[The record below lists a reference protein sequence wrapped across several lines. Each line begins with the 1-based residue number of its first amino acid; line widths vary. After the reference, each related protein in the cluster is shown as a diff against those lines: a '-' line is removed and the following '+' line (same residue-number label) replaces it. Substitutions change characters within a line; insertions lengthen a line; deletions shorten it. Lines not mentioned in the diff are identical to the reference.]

1 MFPPDNQQRKGRTM
15 AKLQNNERNIL
26 LSFASRV
33 DRNDPGALNN
43 LGVLYFRKRMFEEAI
58 AQFKEALK
66 IDPKF
71 DLARENLQYLFAE
84 TKMEDPDVSR
94 WKAEVEKDP
103 KDAEAV
109 LRLAISYKNMGR
121 FDEASEALQRVIKLD
136 PENALAKLHLG
147 SVYKADGLFN
157 EALEQYLGVREEM
170 GKSAVYFTDLG
181 EIYYN
186 LCRTDEAIQEL
197 RTAIKM
203 DAGYWRSHFLLS
215 FAYGDNGQLQ
225 EALEE
230 SRVASKLNPSFQN
243 SEANLVLGEYDGS
256 RRREPGGGGLEVT
269 SFESASFTL
278 GTAYVERGFIKEAL
292 KEFTKALNEMQE
304 KDRVCIEIGKIHIS
318 NGDTVKALASF
329 LKALELNPQSAAA
342 FRLLGGVYH
351 LSGDYHQAAV
361 CYLQAYRLSSSDA
374 DVMNNLGVLLY
385 QIGLKEDAERMFK
398 KGLNTKLYHMELNY
412 NFLNCCFLKE
422 EYMMAEN
429 LIQRLE
435 AFMGKSTVLYER
447 RALLHYK
454 MNRMT
459 LALFDIESAMSMD
472 RSHSD
477 ALYLKALIFL
487 REEDFESA
495 IKTMQEA
502 VKICPR
508 YTGLSFF
515 LSMDDHVHLKPAMVG
530 ANLPVE
536 PDDDLIELLQCGI
549 QRRFD
554 KIRDLLVTI
563 LEKEVERISGI
574 NTAPMERSEAVDD
587 EIDVSRKAGATE
599 SEEERLVESAL
610 KERE

>member
-1 MFPPDNQQRKGRTM
+1 M
-15 AKLQNNERNIL
+15 AKLKKSERNIL

-43 LGVLYFRKRMFEEAI
+43 LGVLYFRKGMHEEAI
-58 AQFKEALK
+58 NQFKEAFK

-84 TKMEDPDVSR
+84 TKLEDPDVSR
-94 WKAEVEKDP
+94 WKAEVEKNP
-103 KDAEAV
+103 GNTEAV
-109 LRLAISYKNMGR
+109 LKLAISYKNMGR
-121 FDEASEALQRVIKLD
+121 FEEATDALVKAVKLD
-136 PENALAKLHLG
+136 PDNAMAKLHLG

-157 EALEQYLGVREEM
+157 EALGQYLEVREEM

-186 LCRTDEAIQEL
+186 LGRTEEAIQEL
-197 RTAIKM
+197 GTAIKV

-215 FAYGDNGQLQ
+215 FAYGDNSQLQ

-230 SRVASKLNPSFQN
+230 SRVASKLNPSYQN
-243 SEANLVLGEYDGS
+243 SEANLALGDYE
-256 RRREPGGGGLEVT
+256 GGKGKNAGRGAGIDVGI
-269 SFESASFTL
+269 FESASYTL
-278 GTAYVERGFIKEAL
+278 GTAYVERGLIKEAL
-292 KEFTKALNEMQE
+292 KEFTKALSEMRE
-304 KDRVCIEIGKIHIS
+304 KDKVYIEIGKIHVS
-318 NGDTVKALASF
+318 GGNTVKALASF
-329 LKALELNPQSAAA
+329 LKALEFNSQSAKA

-374 DVMNNLGVLLY
+374 DVMNNIGVLLY

-412 NFLNCCFLKE
+412 NFLNCYFLKE

-435 AFMGKSTVLYER
+435 AFMGKSTVLYEK
-447 RALLHYK
+447 RAMLHYK

-477 ALYLKALIFL
+477 ALYLKSMIFL

-495 IKTMQEA
+495 INAMQEA
-502 VKICPR
+502 VKISPR
-508 YTGLSFF
+508 YTGFSFS
-515 LSMDDHVHLKPAMVG
+515 LSMDDHVHLKPSMVG
-530 ANLPVE
+530 TDLPVE

-549 QRRFD
+549 MRRFD

-563 LEKEVERISGI
+563 LDREVERISGT
-574 NTAPMERSEAVDD
+574 NTAPPERMEAVDNEIEISGQDDGEKSEGD
-587 EIDVSRKAGATE
+587 E
-599 SEEERLVESAL
+599 LVESAFTE
-610 KERE
+610 KD

>member
-1 MFPPDNQQRKGRTM
+1 M
-15 AKLQNNERNIL
+15 AKLKKNERNIL

-43 LGVLYFRKRMFEEAI
+43 LGVLYFRKGMHEEAI
-58 AQFKEALK
+58 NQFKAAFK

-84 TKMEDPDVSR
+84 TKLEDPDVSR
-94 WKAEVEKDP
+94 WKAEVEKNP
-103 KDAEAV
+103 GNAEAV
-109 LRLAISYKNMGR
+109 LKLAISYKNMGR
-121 FDEASEALQRVIKLD
+121 FEEATDALVKAVKLD
-136 PENALAKLHLG
+136 PDNAMAKLHLG

-157 EALEQYLGVREEM
+157 EALGQYLEVRDEM

-186 LCRTDEAIQEL
+186 LGRTDEAIQEL
-197 RTAIKM
+197 STAIKV

-215 FAYGDNGQLQ
+215 FAYGDNSQLQ

-230 SRVASKLNPSFQN
+230 SRVASKLNPSYQN
-243 SEANLVLGEYDGS
+243 SEANLALGDYE
-256 RRREPGGGGLEVT
+256 GGKGKNAACGAGIDVG
-269 SFESASFTL
+269 SFESASYTL
-278 GTAYVERGFIKEAL
+278 GTAYVERGLIKEAL
-292 KEFTKALNEMQE
+292 KEFTKALSEMRE
-304 KDRVCIEIGKIHIS
+304 KDRVYIEIGKIHVS
-318 NGDTVKALASF
+318 DGNTVKSLASF
-329 LKALELNPQSAAA
+329 LKALEFNPQSAKA

-374 DVMNNLGVLLY
+374 DVMNNIGVLLY

-398 KGLNTKLYHMELNY
+398 KGLNTRLYHMELNY
-412 NFLNCCFLKE
+412 NFLNCYLLKE

-435 AFMGKSTVLYER
+435 AFMGKSTVLYEK
-447 RALLHYK
+447 RAMLHYK

-477 ALYLKALIFL
+477 ALYLKSMIFL

-495 IKTMQEA
+495 INAMQEA
-502 VKICPR
+502 VKISPR
-508 YTGLSFF
+508 YTGFSFS
-515 LSMDDHVHLKPAMVG
+515 LSMDDHVHLKPSMVG
-530 ANLPVE
+530 TDLPVE
-536 PDDDLIELLQCGI
+536 PDDNLIELLQCGVM
-549 QRRFD
+549 RRFD

-563 LEKEVERISGI
+563 LDREVERISGI
-574 NTAPMERSEAVDD
+574 NTAPPERVEAVDNEIEISGQDDGEKSEGD
-587 EIDVSRKAGATE
+587 E
-599 SEEERLVESAL
+599 LVESAFTE
-610 KERE
+610 KD

>member
-1 MFPPDNQQRKGRTM
+1 M
-15 AKLQNNERNIL
+15 AKLKKNERNIL

-43 LGVLYFRKRMFEEAI
+43 LGVLYFRKGMHEEAI
-58 AQFKEALK
+58 NQFKAAFK

-84 TKMEDPDVSR
+84 TKLEDPDVSR
-94 WKAEVEKDP
+94 WKAEVEKNP
-103 KDAEAV
+103 GNAEAV
-109 LRLAISYKNMGR
+109 LKLAISYKNMGR
-121 FDEASEALQRVIKLD
+121 FEEATDALVKAVKLD
-136 PENALAKLHLG
+136 PDNAMAKLHLG

-157 EALEQYLGVREEM
+157 EALGQYLEVRDEM

-186 LCRTDEAIQEL
+186 LGRTDEAIQEL
-197 RTAIKM
+197 STAIKV

-215 FAYGDNGQLQ
+215 FAYGDNSQLQ

-230 SRVASKLNPSFQN
+230 SRVASKLNPSYQN
-243 SEANLVLGEYDGS
+243 SEANLALGDYE
-256 RRREPGGGGLEVT
+256 GGKRKNAACGAGIDVG
-269 SFESASFTL
+269 SFESASYTL
-278 GTAYVERGFIKEAL
+278 GTAYVERGLIKEAL
-292 KEFTKALNEMQE
+292 KEFTKALSEMRE
-304 KDRVCIEIGKIHIS
+304 KDRVYIEIGKIHVS
-318 NGDTVKALASF
+318 DGNTVKSLASF
-329 LKALELNPQSAAA
+329 LKALEFNPQSAKA

-374 DVMNNLGVLLY
+374 DVMNNIGVLLY

-398 KGLNTKLYHMELNY
+398 KGLNTRLYHMELNY
-412 NFLNCCFLKE
+412 NFLNCYLLKE

-435 AFMGKSTVLYER
+435 AFMGKSTVLYEK
-447 RALLHYK
+447 RAMLHYK

-477 ALYLKALIFL
+477 ALYLKSMIFL

-495 IKTMQEA
+495 INAMQEA
-502 VKICPR
+502 VKISPR
-508 YTGLSFF
+508 YTGFSFF
-515 LSMDDHVHLKPAMVG
+515 LSMDDHVHLKPSMVG
-530 ANLPVE
+530 TDLPVE
-536 PDDDLIELLQCGI
+536 PDDNLIELLQCGVM
-549 QRRFD
+549 RRFD

-563 LEKEVERISGI
+563 LDREVERISGI
-574 NTAPMERSEAVDD
+574 NTAPPERVEAVDSEIEISGQDDGEKSEGD
-587 EIDVSRKAGATE
+587 E
-599 SEEERLVESAL
+599 LVESAFTE
-610 KERE
+610 KD

>member
-1 MFPPDNQQRKGRTM
+1 MNM
-15 AKLQNNERNIL
+15 AKLKKNERNIL

-43 LGVLYFRKRMFEEAI
+43 LGVLYFRKGMYEEAI
-58 AQFKEALK
+58 DQFKEALK

-84 TKMEDPDVSR
+84 TKLEDPDVSR

-103 KDAEAV
+103 GNAEAV
-109 LRLAISYKNMGR
+109 LKLAISYKNMGW
-121 FDEASEALQRVIKLD
+121 FEEATDALVKSIKLD
-136 PENALAKLHLG
+136 PDNTMAKLHLG

-157 EALEQYLGVREEM
+157 EALEQYIEVREDV
-170 GKSAVYFTDLG
+170 GKSAVFFTDLG

-186 LCRTDEAIQEL
+186 LGRTDEAIQEL

-215 FAYGDNGQLQ
+215 FAYGDNSQLQ

-230 SRVASKLNPSFQN
+230 SRVASKLNPSYQN
-243 SEANLVLGEYDGS
+243 SEANLALGDYEGS
-256 RRREPGGGGLEVT
+256 KGKGAVGGAGIDVG
-269 SFESASFTL
+269 SFESTSYTL
-278 GTAYVERGFIKEAL
+278 GTAYVERGLVKEAL
-292 KEFTKALNEMQE
+292 KEFTKALTEMQE
-304 KDRVCIEIGKIHIS
+304 NDRVYIEIGKIHVS
-318 NGDTVKALASF
+318 EGNTVKALASF
-329 LKALELNPQSAAA
+329 LKALELNPQSARA

-361 CYLQAYRLSSSDA
+361 CYLQAFRLSSSDA

-385 QIGLKEDAERMFK
+385 QIGLKEEAERMFK

-412 NFLNCCFLKE
+412 NFLNCYLLKE

-435 AFMGKSTVLYER
+435 AFVGKSTVLYEK
-447 RALLHYK
+447 RAMLHYK

-477 ALYLKALIFL
+477 ALYLKSLIFL

-495 IKTMQEA
+495 INAMQEA
-502 VKICPR
+502 VKISPR
-508 YTGLSFF
+508 YTGFSFF
-515 LSMDDHVHLKPAMVG
+515 LSMDDHVHLKPSMVETD
-530 ANLPVE
+530 LPIE
-536 PDDDLIELLQCGI
+536 PDDDLIELLQCGVI
-549 QRRFD
+549 RRFD

-563 LEKEVERISGI
+563 LDKEVERISGV
-574 NTAPMERSEAVDD
+574 NTAPPERVEAVDNRIEISGQDNGEKSEGD
-587 EIDVSRKAGATE
+587 E
-599 SEEERLVESAL
+599 LVESAL
-610 KERE
+610 TEID

>member
-1 MFPPDNQQRKGRTM
+1 MV
-15 AKLQNNERNIL
+15 KLKKNERNIL

-33 DRNDPGALNN
+33 DRNDSGALNN
-43 LGVLYFRKRMFEEAI
+43 LGVLYFRKGMHEEAI
-58 AQFKEALK
+58 GQFKEALK
-66 IDPKF
+66 IDSKF

-84 TKMEDPDVSR
+84 TKLEDPDVSR

-103 KDAEAV
+103 GNAELV
-109 LRLAISYKNMGR
+109 LKLAISYKNMGR
-121 FDEASEALQRVIKLD
+121 FEEAIDVLMKAVKLD
-136 PENALAKLHLG
+136 PGNAMAKLHLG
-147 SVYKADGLFN
+147 SVYKTGGLFN
-157 EALEQYLGVREEM
+157 EALEQYLEVREEV

-186 LCRTDEAIQEL
+186 LGRTDDAIKEL
-197 RTAIKM
+197 STAIKM

-230 SRVASKLNPSFQN
+230 SRVASKLNPSYQN
-243 SEANLVLGEYDGS
+243 SEANLALGDYE
-256 RRREPGGGGLEVT
+256 GGKGKDAAGYAGIDAG
-269 SFESASFTL
+269 SFESPSYTL
-278 GTAYVERGFIKEAL
+278 GVAYVERGLIKEAL
-292 KEFTKALNEMQE
+292 KEFTKALSEMQE
-304 KDRVCIEIGKIHIS
+304 KDRVYIEIGKIHVS
-318 NGDTVKALASF
+318 EGNTVKALASF
-329 LKALELNPQSAAA
+329 LKALELNPQSAKA

-351 LSGDYHQAAV
+351 LSGDYQQAAV
-361 CYLQAYRLSSSDA
+361 CYLQAYRLISNDA

-398 KGLNTKLYHMELNY
+398 QGLNTKLYHMELNY
-412 NFLNCCFLKE
+412 NFLNCYLLKE

-435 AFMGKSTVLYER
+435 AFMGKSTVLYEK
-447 RALLHYK
+447 RAMLHYK

-495 IKTMQEA
+495 IAAVQEA
-502 VKICPR
+502 VKINQR
-508 YTGLSFF
+508 YTGFSFF
-515 LSMDDHVHLKPAMVG
+515 LSMDDHVRLKPSMVG
-530 ANLPVE
+530 TDLPIE
-536 PDDDLIELLQCGI
+536 PDDDLIELLQCGVN
-549 QRRFD
+549 RNFD

-563 LEKEVERISGI
+563 LDREVERISGI
-574 NTAPMERSEAVDD
+574 NVAPPERVEAVDNKI
-587 EIDVSRKAGATE
+587 EISCQDDGEK
-599 SEEERLVESAL
+599 SEEDELVESAF
-610 KERE
+610 KEKD